1 MEAETLILT
10 VIADDHHLVRQGIR
24 ALLDNENDIEVIG
37 EAQDGNEALELV
49 AESKADVL
57 VLDINMPRLDGI
69 EVVRKVNELSVNT
82 QVLILSMYSD
92 ESLVKRAFRLGARG
106 YLLKRS
112 VTEELLVAVR
122 TVSRREI
129 FISPEISEAIDID
142 WINLES
148 IPDEKDPLERL
159 TDRERQVFK
168 LIADGNT
175 NNSIAVKLGI
185 SIKTV
190 EKHRANL
197 MAKLEVSDLAG
208 LVREAIKHG
217 LIFLEG

>member
-1 MEAETLILT
+1 MIHI

-24 ALLDNENDIEVIG
+24 ALLDSEHDIRVIG
-37 EAQDGNEALELV
+37 EAQDGLEALDIV
-49 AESKADVL
+49 AELKPDVL

-69 EVVRKVNELSVNT
+69 EVVRKLNEININT
-82 QVLILSMYSD
+82 QALILSMYSD
-92 ESLVKRAFRLGARG
+92 ESLVKRAFRCGARG

-122 TVSRREI
+122 KVSRRDI
-129 FISPEISEAIDID
+129 YISPEISKSIDID
-142 WINLES
+142 WPNIED
-148 IPDEKDPLERL
+148 IPDDSDPLERL

-168 LIADGNT
+168 LIAEGNT
-175 NNSIAVKLGI
+175 NNGIAVELGI

-197 MAKLEVSDLAG
+197 MGKLGVNDMAG

>member
-1 MEAETLILT
+1 LILT

-24 ALLDNENDIEVIG
+24 ALLDSENDIQVIG

-49 AESKADVL
+49 DKSKPDVL

-129 FISPEISEAIDID
+129 FISPEISEAIDIN
-142 WINLES
+142 WLNIES
-148 IPDEKDPLERL
+148 LPDEKDPLDRL

-197 MAKLEVSDLAG
+197 MAKLGVSDLAG

>member
-1 MEAETLILT
+1 LEAKNLIHI

-24 ALLDNENDIEVIG
+24 ALLDSENDIHVIG
-37 EAQDGNEALELV
+37 EAQDGQEALELV
-49 AESKADVL
+49 DELKPDVL

-69 EVVRKVNELSVNT
+69 EVVRNIREISVNT

-92 ESLVKRAFRLGARG
+92 ESLVKRAFRYGARG

-122 TVSRREI
+122 KVSCRDI
-129 FISPEISEAIDID
+129 YISPEISQSIDID
-142 WINLES
+142 WPNLDGLSDES
-148 IPDEKDPLERL
+148 DPLERL

-168 LIADGNT
+168 LIAEGNT
-175 NNSIAVKLGI
+175 NNGIAVELGI

-197 MAKLEVSDLAG
+197 MGKLGVNDMAG